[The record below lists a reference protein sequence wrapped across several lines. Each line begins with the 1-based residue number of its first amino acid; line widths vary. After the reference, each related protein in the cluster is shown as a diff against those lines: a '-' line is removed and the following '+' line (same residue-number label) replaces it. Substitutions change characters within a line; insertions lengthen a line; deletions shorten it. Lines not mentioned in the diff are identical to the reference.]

1 MRSRRPSHFTQLMSF
16 IAPVPI
22 SPRAPIVSPTSPPLP
37 PWPGVIH
44 GMIDRISTAGM
55 HGHVL
60 TPCPTSSWRSTC
72 DLSSRICS
80 APQAHRAKSVR
91 PGQPL
96 PATCLQRSFANWCSG
111 RAASNAC
118 LLACLL
124 LNLPKR
130 GNSAR
135 SALAGQGA
143 AAEAAARFALRC
155 QCALPAS
162 TAIARPG
169 RSGLMPAVNRPPF
182 FSLCV
187 RVS

>member
-1 MRSRRPSHFTQLMSF
+1 MQNLEDRRRKSGYKRLE
-16 IAPVPI
+16 A
-22 SPRAPIVSPTSPPLP
+22 
-37 PWPGVIH
+37 
-44 GMIDRISTAGM
+44 
-55 HGHVL
+55 VL
-60 TPCPTSSWRSTC
+60 HP
-72 DLSSRICS
+72 
-80 APQAHRAKSVR
+80 
-91 PGQPL
+91 
-96 PATCLQRSFANWCSG
+96 
-111 RAASNAC
+111 

>member
-1 MRSRRPSHFTQLMSF
+1 MGWHQVLLCSLVGSCRCEFVYELVYIRAVLCESTYDYRFYSTQL
-16 IAPVPI
+16 A
-22 SPRAPIVSPTSPPLP
+22 
-37 PWPGVIH
+37 
-44 GMIDRISTAGM
+44 
-55 HGHVL
+55 
-60 TPCPTSSWRSTC
+60 
-72 DLSSRICS
+72 
-80 APQAHRAKSVR
+80 Q
-91 PGQPL
+91 
-96 PATCLQRSFANWCSG
+96 
-111 RAASNAC
+111 
-118 LLACLL
+118 LLACCLTY
-124 LNLPKR
+124 PHR

-135 SALAGQGA
+135 SALAWQGA

>member
-1 MRSRRPSHFTQLMSF
+1 MY
-16 IAPVPI
+16 
-22 SPRAPIVSPTSPPLP
+22 PLRF
-37 PWPGVIH
+37 GDH
-44 GMIDRISTAGM
+44 
-55 HGHVL
+55 
-60 TPCPTSSWRSTC
+60 
-72 DLSSRICS
+72 
-80 APQAHRAKSVR
+80 
-91 PGQPL
+91 
-96 PATCLQRSFANWCSG
+96 
-111 RAASNAC
+111 

-143 AAEAAARFALRC
+143 AAGAAARFALRC

-162 TAIARPG
+162 TAIARPAG